1 MKKVLAIL
9 VIAMFLGGITAPAF
23 ASNNISL
30 TTISNLDDDPK
41 KAKKSAKKTSDV
53 DVKTPACGETSSDCK
68 TKSSDCA
75 TKCGDKASVTEAK
88 ASDCATKAKTD
99 CGGK

>member
-23 ASNNISL
+23 ASNNSTL
-30 TTISNLDDDPK
+30 VTISNVDDDPK
-41 KAKKSAKKTSDV
+41 KAKKSTKKAD
-53 DVKTPACGETSSDCK
+53 K
-68 TKSSDCA
+68 KSE
-75 TKCGDKASVTEAK
+75 KK
-88 ASDCATKAKTD
+88 ASDCDAKSSCCDKTAKKD